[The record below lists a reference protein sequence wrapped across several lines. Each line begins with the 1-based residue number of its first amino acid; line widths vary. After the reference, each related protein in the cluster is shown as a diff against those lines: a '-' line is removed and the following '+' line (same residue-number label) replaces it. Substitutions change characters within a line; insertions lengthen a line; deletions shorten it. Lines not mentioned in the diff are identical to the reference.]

1 MELTMALCRR
11 VLFFASV
18 LALLGLAGCSDPGP
32 GPGPGHDGGSTTDTG
47 GGPIIRCSRVDDPD
61 MDNISSMDES
71 VGDSDGDGA
80 PNPDADGDGIP
91 NTMDPD
97 SDGDGVPDLTEAG
110 DADCT
115 TPPRDL
121 DGDHIPDYLDTDAN
135 ADGIPDSTEAT
146 SDLDSDGIV
155 DALDT
160 DVDGD
165 GISNTLEYG
174 PPGPSPTDTDGDGD
188 PDVIDLD
195 SDGDTILDAQEG
207 GLDIDE
213 DGVENFRDLDSDGD
227 GIEDGVEAGDGAVGT
242 PPIQCP
248 DEVDPVTGMVGP
260 DGLADAFDFDSDND
274 GLGDR
279 DELVVGT
286 DPCNVDTDGDGT
298 GDLAEGAYVLANC
311 PDGMT
316 GTDCNCASSSSCSIP
331 PEHFF
336 VVLPYHTPPI
346 DRDLEF
352 GTSIR
357 VADVFFITDTT
368 GSMGGTIGH
377 VQTTVTTPVTGII
390 DRIAETIPDA
400 WVGGGGHSDMPFGG
414 YDSPPFSPFTLA
426 IRMTPPDRAAEVR
439 TAFAGLSAGGG
450 GDGPEAQV
458 FAIHEIVTGRGGTW
472 MGSGPT
478 FTLRAY
484 EGDCLDVGWG
494 APCFR
499 EAALPIIVLFT
510 DICSHNGPAG
520 DCDDYV
526 GITPTP
532 PTFAEAVAAMN
543 VRGARFI
550 GINASGGEPCATVT
564 GPSGYSPCW
573 MEKQMAQETGSVDLD
588 GNELVY
594 DLPNFGV
601 SDAEF
606 TDTIVT
612 AIETIATRVPLDIT
626 TRLRD
631 DTSDPQMVDARQFI
645 FSRRPACR
653 AGVDPCWTEN
663 PEAGITH
670 DEAVATYDESTFFGV
685 IPGTRVLFRIQFRN
699 DFYPGGRN
707 TELYKAFIDVTAGG
721 SAVLDTR
728 QVYIVIPANPVPFG

>member
-1 MELTMALCRR
+1 MALSRR
-11 VLFFASV
+11 ILFFAS
-18 LALLGLAGCSDPGP
+18 LSALAGLTGCPGP
-32 GPGPGHDGGSTTDTG
+32 EESHPMTDSAHVDGGTG
-47 GGPIIRCSRVDDPD
+47 PVIRCSRADDPD
-61 MDNISSMDES
+61 MDNISSMDEAA
-71 VGDSDGDGA
+71 GDSDGDGL

-91 NTMDPD
+91 NITDPD
-97 SDGDGVPDLTEAG
+97 SDGDGVTDVVEAG

-115 TPPRDL
+115 SPPRDL
-121 DGDHIPDYLDTDAN
+121 DMDHIADYLDLDAN
-135 ADGIPDSTEAT
+135 ADGIPDNTEAT
-146 SDLDSDGIV
+146 GDRDGDGIL
-155 DALDT
+155 DALDL

-165 GISNTLEYG
+165 GINNPLEHG
-174 PPGPSPTDTDGDGD
+174 TGTTPTDTDGDGD

-207 GLDIDE
+207 GADIDE

-227 GIEDGVEAGDGAVGT
+227 GIEDITEAGDGEVGT
-242 PPIQCP
+242 PPIQCLA
-248 DEVDPVTGMVGP
+248 EVDPVTGLVSP

-286 DPCNVDTDGDGT
+286 NPCMVDSDGDGV
-298 GDLAEGAYVLANC
+298 GDLAEGAYVLTNC
-311 PDGMT
+311 PDGTT
-316 GTDCNCASSSSCSIP
+316 GTDCNCASSASCQIP
-331 PEHFF
+331 AEHFF

-368 GSMGGTIGH
+368 GSMGGTITN
-377 VQTTVTTPVTGII
+377 VQATVTTPVTGII
-390 DRIAETIPDA
+390 DRVTETIPDA

-414 YDSPPFSPFTLA
+414 YDSSPFEPFHLA
-426 IRMTPPDRAAEVR
+426 IRMTPPERAAEVR
-439 TAFAGLSAGGG
+439 TAFGALSAGGG

-472 MGSGPT
+472 MGSGGPT
-478 FTLRAY
+478 YTLHAY

-526 GITPTP
+526 GITPAP

-594 DLPNFGV
+594 DLPND
-601 SDAEF
+601 STREEF
-606 TDTIVT
+606 TNTVVE

-653 AGVDPCWTEN
+653 AGVIPCWTEN
-663 PEAGITH
+663 PEAGISH
-670 DEAVATYDESTFFGV
+670 DDAVATYDESTFFGV
-685 IPGTRVLFRIQFRN
+685 IPGTLVQFRIQFRN

>member
-1 MELTMALCRR
+1 MALSRR
-11 VLFFASV
+11 IVFFGSLVALAGLTGCPGPDDPHANPDAAHGDASV
-18 LALLGLAGCSDPGP
+18 GP
-32 GPGPGHDGGSTTDTG
+32 V
-47 GGPIIRCSRVDDPD
+47 IRCSRADDPD
-61 MDNISSMDES
+61 MDNISSMDEDL
-71 VGDSDGDGA
+71 GDSDGDGI

-91 NTMDPD
+91 NRLDTD
-97 SDGDGVPDLTEAG
+97 SDGDGVPDVTEAG

-115 TPPRDL
+115 SPPRDL
-121 DGDHIPDYLDTDAN
+121 DGDHIPDYLDLDAN
-135 ADGIPDSTEAT
+135 ADGIADNLEAT
-146 SDLDSDGIV
+146 TDRDGDGIL
-155 DALDT
+155 DALDL

-165 GISNTLEYG
+165 GISNAIEYG
-174 PPGPSPTDTDGDGD
+174 PPGPTPTDTDGDGE
-188 PDVIDLD
+188 PDVFDLD

-207 GLDIDE
+207 SGDLDE
-213 DGVENFRDLDSDGD
+213 DGVPNFRDLDSDGD
-227 GIEDGVEAGDGAVGT
+227 GIEDTVEAGDGLLMT
-242 PPIQCP
+242 PPVQCP
-248 DEVDPVTGMVGP
+248 NEIDPVTGLVSP

-286 DPCNVDTDGDGT
+286 DPCNVDTDGDGQ
-298 GDLAEGAYVLANC
+298 GDLAEGAYVLTNC

-316 GTDCNCASSSSCSIP
+316 GTDCNCAHAASCGIP
-331 PEHFF
+331 AEHFF

-357 VADVFFITDTT
+357 VADVFFMTDTT
-368 GSMGGTIGH
+368 GSMGGTLAN
-377 VQTTVTTPVTGII
+377 VQATVTTPVTGII
-390 DRIAETIPDA
+390 DRIIETIPDA
-400 WVGGGGHSDMPFGG
+400 WVGGGGHSDMPFAS
-414 YDSPPFSPFTLA
+414 YDSSPYEPFHLA
-426 IRMTPPDRAAEVR
+426 IRMTPPSRSADVR
-439 TAFAGLSAGGG
+439 TAFSGISLTGG

-458 FAIHEIVTGRGGTW
+458 FAIHQTVTGRGGTW

-478 FTLRAY
+478 YTMRAY

-499 EAALPIIVLFT
+499 EAALPIIILFT
-510 DICSHNGPAG
+510 DICSHNGPPG

-526 GITPTP
+526 GITPAP

-550 GINASGGEPCATVT
+550 GINASGGESCATVT

-594 DLPNFGV
+594 DLPN
-601 SDAEF
+601 SSTREAF
-606 TDTIVT
+606 TNTVVE

-653 AGVDPCWTEN
+653 AGIDPCWTE
-663 PEAGITH
+663 PTGITH
-670 DEAVATYDESTFFGV
+670 DDAVATYDESTFFGV